1 MEVDEAEFAA
11 FYRLLWTYQLSWRA
25 RPFWQQIADP
35 IADMAWSV
43 RLARRKGVKT
53 AAKAFSAMQFLR
65 GGPFDYTFYRMQ
77 LAANPRHRFDPV
89 RHYILFGAT
98 EGFDP
103 APGFDTAYYLA
114 AYPDVAASN
123 TNPFV
128 HYLKFGAAESRRR
141 EPSRKVAHFLEAE
154 RAKVPTQQEAL
165 GMVAAVEASR
175 VEEIEDRS
183 QHEWRLRDRPDDV
196 SQFSLYDYRPDDPVL
211 EAANAGQSFFDR
223 HGLLS
228 SEPDW
233 TAAVDEINRL
243 DARTVGKR
251 SAKVAVSIVIP
262 VYGQLSYTLNCL
274 HALLA
279 HVSRFSFEIIVA
291 DDASPD
297 GSYGYLEKVKA
308 ARCLRSEENKGF
320 IDNCNAAA
328 KTARGEF
335 VVLLNNDTRI
345 CDGWLDA
352 LIESFVRFPD
362 AGLVGSKLYYPDG
375 SLQEAGGIVWRD
387 GSAWNY
393 GRGDDPN
400 RPRYSYARKVDY
412 ISGAAIALRRKTWED
427 LHGFDTLFRPA
438 YYEDTDLAFR
448 VRGSGATVIMQPLS
462 KVIHYEG
469 KTSGT
474 DLSQGVK
481 AYQQLNA
488 GKFQERWLDVLARH
502 RPSGKD
508 PWLERDRDAVR
519 RVLIVD
525 ACNPTPGMDAG
536 SVATL
541 SLIREYQ
548 ALGYLVSFVPEDNF
562 LYQRESVSLLQAMGV
577 CCHYAPF
584 EISMLQLLR
593 REGKLYDVV
602 HLIRADVAFK
612 TLDLVAEYAPQAKI
626 LYLNADLHY
635 LRMQRQALVEGRQD
649 LQAAAAEMKIKE
661 LSVIDRVDVTM
672 VHSSFEKNVLAEE
685 APLASVVYTPL
696 LEPVEDKAILFE
708 DRNDIM
714 FLGGYGHPPNVDA
727 AIWLISEIWPQLA
740 TKVPAARLL
749 IVGANPPPRLKAH
762 ESDRIIVTG
771 TVEDLS
777 PWFAKARVFVAPL
790 RYGAG
795 AKGKLLASLA
805 RGVPVVATPVAAEGM
820 PFTDGE
826 NIVIAKDAD
835 EISREVLHLYGSSSR
850 AWIERAE
857 AGKNYVHLHHSF
869 QAGLESLRQALY
881 AAGGNQLS

>member
-1 MEVDEAEFAA
+1 MSAIQSETSRDAVREVGVEVGEAEFAA
-11 FYRLLWTYQLSWRA
+11 FCRLLWTYQLNWRA
-25 RPFWQQIADP
+25 RPFWRQITDP
-35 IADMAWSV
+35 IVDLAWSV
-43 RLARRKGVKT
+43 RVARRKGVKA
-53 AAKAFSAMQFLR
+53 AAKAFAAMQFLR
-65 GGPFDYTFYRMQ
+65 SGPFDAMFYRMQ
-77 LAANPRHRFDPV
+77 LTGHPRHKFDPV
-89 RHYILFGAT
+89 RHYTLFGAS

-114 AYPDVAASN
+114 ACPDVAASN

-128 HYLKFGAAESRRR
+128 HYLKCGAAEGRRR
-141 EPSRKVAHFLEAE
+141 EPSRKVAQYLEAE
-154 RAKVPTQQEAL
+154 RAKVPNQQEAL
-165 GMVAAVEASR
+165 SIVAAMEASS
-175 VEEIEDRS
+175 VEEIEDRT

-196 SQFSLYDYRPDDPVL
+196 SEFSLYDYRPDDPVL
-211 EAANAGQSFFDR
+211 EAASAGQSFFDR

-228 SEPDW
+228 SKPDW
-233 TAAVDEINRL
+233 MAAVDEINRL
-243 DARTVGKR
+243 GARTVGKR

-262 VYGQLSYTLNCL
+262 VYGELSYTLNCL
-274 HALLA
+274 HALLT

-297 GSYGYLEKVKA
+297 DSYTYLKEVKA
-308 ARCLRSEENKGF
+308 VRCLQSDENKGF
-320 IDNCNAAA
+320 IDNCNAAVKA
-328 KTARGEF
+328 TRGEF

-345 CDGWLDA
+345 CDGWLDE
-352 LIESFVRFPD
+352 LIDSFVRFPD

-412 ISGAAIALRRKTWED
+412 ISGAAIALRRETWED
-427 LHGFDTLFRPA
+427 LHGFDPLFRPA

-448 VRGSGATVIMQPLS
+448 VRGRGATVIMQALS

-481 AYQQLNA
+481 SYQKVNA
-488 GKFQERWLDVLARH
+488 SKFQERWLDVLERH
-502 RPSGKD
+502 RPSGTE
-508 PWLERDRDAVR
+508 PWLERDRDTVL

-536 SVATL
+536 SVATV

-584 EISMLQLLR
+584 EISMPQLLR
-593 REGKLYDVV
+593 RQGGLYDVI

-612 TLDLVAEYAPQAKI
+612 TLDLVAEHAPQAKI

-649 LQAAAAEMKIKE
+649 LQAAAADMKIKE
-661 LSVIDRVDVTM
+661 LSVIERVDVTM
-672 VHSSFEKNVLAEE
+672 VHSTFEKSVLAEE
-685 APLASVVYTPL
+685 APSASVVYTPL
-696 LEPVEDKAILFE
+696 LEPVEDRVISFD

-727 AIWLISEIWPQLA
+727 ALWLITEIWPKLVG
-740 TKVPAARLL
+740 KMPGARLL
-749 IVGANPPPRLKAH
+749 IVGANPPSRLKSH

-771 TVEDLS
+771 TVENLS

-805 RGVPVVATPVAAEGM
+805 RGVPVVATSVAAEGM

-826 NIVIAKDAD
+826 NIVIA
-835 EISREVLHLYGSSSR
+835 
-850 AWIERAE
+850 ER
-857 AGKNYVHLHHSF
+857 F
-869 QAGLESLRQALY
+869 
-881 AAGGNQLS
+881 